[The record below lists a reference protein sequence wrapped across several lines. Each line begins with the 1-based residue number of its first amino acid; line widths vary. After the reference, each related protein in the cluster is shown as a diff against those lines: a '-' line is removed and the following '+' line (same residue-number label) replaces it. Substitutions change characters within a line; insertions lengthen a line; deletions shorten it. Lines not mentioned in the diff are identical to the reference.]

1 MNGQAFR
8 AEPADLRQ
16 RVRKHGVILAGERR
30 DNVHVDVVKADASGQ
45 LIRLHRLLRGVRTA
59 DSRQRRVVHRLRI
72 DADPRHGM
80 VAEHAQLLCVQ
91 RVRPTGLNGKFRQ
104 RAEMLFNMCE
114 QAVKL
119 WRGQTAGGSA
129 ADIAHAD
136 MQPHLSRHLGARLN
150 LMQQR
155 R

>member
-1 MNGQAFR
+1 M
-8 AEPADLRQ
+8 
-16 RVRKHGVILAGERR
+16 RKHGVILAGERR
-30 DNVHVDVVKADASGQ
+30 DDVHVDVVKADASGQ
-45 LIRLHRLLRGVRTA
+45 LIRLHRLLRGVRAA

-80 VAEHAQLLCVQ
+80 VAEHAELLCVQ

-104 RAEMLFNMCE
+104 RAEMPFNMRE

-119 WRGQTAGGSA
+119 RRGQAAGGSA

-136 MQPHLSRHLGARLN
+136 MQSHLSRHLGACLN

>member
-1 MNGQAFR
+1 M
-8 AEPADLRQ
+8 
-16 RVRKHGVILAGERR
+16 RKHGVILAGERR

-45 LIRLHRLLRGVRTA
+45 LIRLLRLLCGVRAA
-59 DSRQRRVVHRLRI
+59 DSRQRRVVHCLRI
-72 DADPRHGM
+72 DADSRHGM
-80 VAEHAQLLCVQ
+80 VVDHTQLLRVQ
-91 RVRPTGLNGKFRQ
+91 RVRPAGLDGKFRQ
-104 RAEMLFNMCE
+104 RAEMLFDMRK

-119 WRGQTAGGSA
+119 RRGQAAGGSA

-155 R
+155 RQIRLDQSPVSDFAG

>member
-1 MNGQAFR
+1 MVVDH
-8 AEPADLRQ
+8 AE
-16 RVRKHGVILAGERR
+16 
-30 DNVHVDVVKADASGQ
+30 
-45 LIRLHRLLRGVRTA
+45 LLR
-59 DSRQRRVVHRLRI
+59 
-72 DADPRHGM
+72 
-80 VAEHAQLLCVQ
+80 VQ

-104 RAEMLFNMCE
+104 RAEMLFDMRE

-119 WRGQTAGGSA
+119 RRGQAAGGSA

-155 R
+155 RQIRLDQSPVSDFAG